1 MKKLSSDVLEQVSG
15 AGLIR
20 PLPFYFDKNKL
31 PWGGGNLDPGFGGY
45 PWGGNNTMVP
55 PVGVIGPDILNS
67 FKK

>member
-1 MKKLSSDVLEQVSG
+1 MKQLSPEVLEQVSG

-20 PLPFYFDKNKL
+20 PLPFYFGKNNL
-31 PWGGGNLDPGFGGY
+31 PELSNDFDPGFGRL

-55 PVGVIGPDILNS
+55 PIGVINPDMFNP